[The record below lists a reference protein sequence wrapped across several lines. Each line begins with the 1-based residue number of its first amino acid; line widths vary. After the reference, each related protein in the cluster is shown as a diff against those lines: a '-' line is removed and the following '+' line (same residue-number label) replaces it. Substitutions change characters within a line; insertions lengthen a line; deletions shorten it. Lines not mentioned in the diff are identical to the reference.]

1 MAKRF
6 MKIRRVVIP
15 FLTLAIMLSQL
26 SGCAVVS
33 PEDIV
38 DNPDDVTLV
47 IEEPDLEDVKGDKST
62 VEINGEK
69 YDISDTI
76 SSGSQDDKVAEP
88 QIVEMPQDMLHD
100 LFKEQYEAAQMAEK
114 FTKEYGT
121 DSYDFYKKL
130 PAGDIGTQE
139 DANVYNQVK
148 AKVYG
153 FVSGSGGAGSD
164 SYSSLSDGFG
174 SDAKYYGKY
183 NLPTDGFAQ
192 YVSWRQ
198 QYEASLNKS
207 TSNTN
212 SSTSQSPSQQP
223 SNNNNNSSGSGNQS
237 QPSGGST
244 PSNNTGNNGNNGNG
258 GKYSGDGIS
267 EDLLNEWN
275 SGGKDK
281 QLPKPDY
288 EIIG

>member
-33 PEDIV
+33 PSDIV

-47 IEEPDLEDVKGDKST
+47 IEEPDLDDVKGDKNT

-76 SSGSQDDKVAEP
+76 SSDSQDEEVSEP

-100 LFKEQYEAAQMAEK
+100 LFKEQYETAKTREK
-114 FTKEYGT
+114 MDKDYGT
-121 DSYDFYKKL
+121 NTYDSYKEL
-130 PAGDIGTQE
+130 PAEDIGTQE
-139 DANVYNQVK
+139 DANVYNKVK
-148 AKVYG
+148 IKVYG
-153 FVSGSGGAGSD
+153 YENGGGGIGRD

-174 SDAKYYGKY
+174 SDVKYYGKY

-207 TSNTN
+207 NSNAN
-212 SSTSQSPSQQP
+212 SSTTKDPSQQP
-223 SNNNNNSSGSGNQS
+223 SNSNSNTSSGSGNQS

-244 PSNNTGNNGNNGNG
+244 PPNNTENGSSGIPAPPPGFDPDTWYEEMAG
-258 GKYSGDGIS
+258 GLD
-267 EDLLNEWN
+267 E
-275 SGGKDK
+275 

>member
-6 MKIRRVVIP
+6 MRIRRVVIP

-33 PEDIV
+33 PSDIV

-76 SSGSQDDKVAEP
+76 SSGSQDGKVSEP

-100 LFKEQYEAAQMAEK
+100 LFKEQYEAARMAEK

-130 PAGDIGTQE
+130 SAQDIGTQE

-153 FVSGSGGAGSD
+153 FVSGSGGVGSD

-174 SDAKYYGKY
+174 SDVKYYGKY

-198 QYEASLNKS
+198 QYEASLKS
-207 TSNTN
+207 ISNSN
-212 SSTSQSPSQQP
+212 SSTSQTPSQQP
-223 SNNNNNSSGSGNQS
+223 SNNNTSSGSGNQS

-244 PSNNTGNNGNNGNG
+244 PSNNTENGS
-258 GKYSGDGIS
+258 SGIPAPPPGFDPDTWYEAIG
-267 EDLLNEWN
+267 
-275 SGGKDK
+275 GGKDK
-281 QLPKPDY
+281 ELPKPDY

>member
-1 MAKRF
+1 
-6 MKIRRVVIP
+6 MKSKKILILIFTVLLV
-15 FLTLAIMLSQL
+15 FSLF
-26 SGCAVVS
+26 GCGKK
-33 PEDIV
+33 
-38 DNPDDVTLV
+38 
-47 IEEPDLEDVKGDKST
+47 EPVEDVEPQDTAEQLDENISD
-62 VEINGEK
+62 
-69 YDISDTI
+69 DISGTI
-76 SSGSQDDKVAEP
+76 SSDTHDEEVSKP

-100 LFKEQYEAAQMAEK
+100 LFKEQYEAARMAEK

-121 DSYDFYKKL
+121 DSYNFYKKL
-130 PAGDIGTQE
+130 SAQDIGTQE

-153 FVSGSGGAGSD
+153 FVSGSGGVGSD

-198 QYEASLNKS
+198 QYEASLKS
-207 TSNTN
+207 TSTSN
-212 SSTSQSPSQQP
+212 SSTAQEPSQQP
-223 SNNNNNSSGSGNQS
+223 SNNNSASSGSGTKPK
-237 QPSGGST
+237 PSGGST
-244 PSNNTGNNGNNGNG
+244 PSNNTGSNSSGVPAPPPGVDPDDWYETMNG
-258 GKYSGDGIS
+258 GA
-267 EDLLNEWN
+267 L
-275 SGGKDK
+275 KDE

>member
-1 MAKRF
+1 MARRF

-47 IEEPDLEDVKGDKST
+47 IEEPDLDAEADDKDTVDINGNEYDISGATSSST
-62 VEINGEK
+62 VEEV
-69 YDISDTI
+69 S
-76 SSGSQDDKVAEP
+76 EP
-88 QIVEMPQDMLHD
+88 QIVEMTQDMLHD
-100 LFKEQYEAAQMAEK
+100 LFKEQYEAARMAEK

-130 PAGDIGTQE
+130 SAQDIGTQE

-153 FVSGSGGAGSD
+153 FVSGSGGVGSD

-174 SDAKYYGKY
+174 SDVKYYGKY

-207 TSNTN
+207 TSNSN
-212 SSTSQSPSQQP
+212 SSTAQTPSQQP
-223 SNNNNNSSGSGNQS
+223 SNGNSTSGSGNKP

-244 PSNNTGNNGNNGNG
+244 PSNSTDQGSSGIPAPPPGVDPDDWYDTMNG
-258 GKYSGDGIS
+258 GAI
-267 EDLLNEWN
+267 
-275 SGGKDK
+275 KDK
-281 QLPKPDY
+281 ELPKPDY

>member
-1 MAKRF
+1 
-6 MKIRRVVIP
+6 MKSKKI
-15 FLTLAIMLSQL
+15 LTLIFAVLLVFSL
-26 SGCAVVS
+26 FGCGKK
-33 PEDIV
+33 
-38 DNPDDVTLV
+38 
-47 IEEPDLEDVKGDKST
+47 EPVEDVEPQDTTEQLDENISD
-62 VEINGEK
+62 
-69 YDISDTI
+69 DISGATSAD
-76 SSGSQDDKVAEP
+76 SQDDEASEP
-88 QIVEMPQDMLHD
+88 QIVEMPQDMLND
-100 LFKEQYEAAQMAEK
+100 LFKEQYDAARMAEK

-130 PAGDIGTQE
+130 SAQDIGTQE

-153 FVSGSGGAGSD
+153 FVSGSGGVGSD

-174 SDAKYYGKY
+174 SDVKYYGKY

-207 TSNTN
+207 TSTSN
-212 SSTSQSPSQQP
+212 SSTAQTPSQQP
-223 SNNNNNSSGSGNQS
+223 SNNNSTSSGSGNQS

-244 PSNNTGNNGNNGNG
+244 PSNNIENGSSGIPAPPPGVDPDDWYDTMNG
-258 GKYSGDGIS
+258 GAI
-267 EDLLNEWN
+267 
-275 SGGKDK
+275 KDK
-281 QLPKPDY
+281 ELPKPDY

>member
-1 MAKRF
+1 
-6 MKIRRVVIP
+6 MKSKKI
-15 FLTLAIMLSQL
+15 LTLIFAVLLVFSL
-26 SGCAVVS
+26 FGCGKK
-33 PEDIV
+33 
-38 DNPDDVTLV
+38 
-47 IEEPDLEDVKGDKST
+47 EPVEDVDPQDT
-62 VEINGEK
+62 VEQLDENISD
-69 YDISDTI
+69 DISGTI
-76 SSGSQDDKVAEP
+76 SSDTHDEEVSKP

-100 LFKEQYEAAQMAEK
+100 LFKEQYEAARMAEK

-130 PAGDIGTQE
+130 SAQDIGTQE

-153 FVSGSGGAGSD
+153 FVSGSGGVGSD

-174 SDAKYYGKY
+174 SDVKYYGKY

-198 QYEASLNKS
+198 QYEASLKS
-207 TSNTN
+207 TSNSN
-212 SSTSQSPSQQP
+212 SSTSQTPSQQP
-223 SNNNNNSSGSGNQS
+223 SNNNTSSGSGNQS

-244 PSNNTGNNGNNGNG
+244 PSNNTENGS
-258 GKYSGDGIS
+258 SGIPAPPPGFDPDTWYEAIG
-267 EDLLNEWN
+267 
-275 SGGKDK
+275 GGKDK
-281 QLPKPDY
+281 ELPKPDY

>member
-1 MAKRF
+1 MARRF

-47 IEEPDLEDVKGDKST
+47 IEEPDLDAEAGDKDT
-62 VEINGEK
+62 AEINGEK
-69 YDISDTI
+69 YDISGTV
-76 SSGSQDDKVAEP
+76 SGDSQDNEVSEHK
-88 QIVEMPQDMLHD
+88 IVEIPQDMLHA
-100 LFKEQYEAAQMAEK
+100 LFKEQYDAARMAEK

-130 PAGDIGTQE
+130 SAQDIGTQE

-153 FVSGSGGAGSD
+153 FVSGSGGVGSD

-198 QYEASLNKS
+198 QYEASLKS
-207 TSNTN
+207 TSTSN
-212 SSTSQSPSQQP
+212 SSTAQTPSQQP
-223 SNNNNNSSGSGNQS
+223 SNNNSTSSGSGNQS

-244 PSNNTGNNGNNGNG
+244 PSNNTGSNSSGVTTPPPGVDPDDWYDTMNG
-258 GKYSGDGIS
+258 GAI
-267 EDLLNEWN
+267 
-275 SGGKDK
+275 KDK
-281 QLPKPDY
+281 ELPKPDY

>member
-1 MAKRF
+1 

-33 PEDIV
+33 PSDIV

-47 IEEPDLEDVKGDKST
+47 IEEPDLEDVKGDKNT

-69 YDISDTI
+69 YDISGTV
-76 SSGSQDDKVAEP
+76 SGESQDDKDSEP
-88 QIVEMPQDMLHD
+88 QLVEMPQDMLHD
-100 LFKEQYEAAQMAEK
+100 LFKEQYEAARMAEK

-130 PAGDIGTQE
+130 SAQDIGTQE

-153 FVSGSGGAGSD
+153 FVSGSGGVGSD

-174 SDAKYYGKY
+174 SDVKYYGKY

-207 TSNTN
+207 TSTSN
-212 SSTSQSPSQQP
+212 STTAQEPSQQP
-223 SNNNNNSSGSGNQS
+223 SNNNTSGSGNQS

-244 PSNNTGNNGNNGNG
+244 PSNNTGNGSSGTQTPPPGVDPDDWYESVNGSADN
-258 GKYSGDGIS
+258 
-267 EDLLNEWN
+267 
-275 SGGKDK
+275 K
-281 QLPKPDY
+281 QLPKPGY

>member
-1 MAKRF
+1 
-6 MKIRRVVIP
+6 
-15 FLTLAIMLSQL
+15 MLSQL

-33 PEDIV
+33 PSDIV

-47 IEEPDLEDVKGDKST
+47 IEEPDLDAEAGDKDT
-62 VEINGEK
+62 AEINGEK
-69 YDISDTI
+69 YDISGTV
-76 SSGSQDDKVAEP
+76 SGDSQDNEASEHK
-88 QIVEMPQDMLHD
+88 IVEMPQDMLHA
-100 LFKEQYEAAQMAEK
+100 LFKEQYDAARMAEK

-130 PAGDIGTQE
+130 SAQDIGTQE

-153 FVSGSGGAGSD
+153 FVSGSGGVGSD

-198 QYEASLNKS
+198 QYEASLT
-207 TSNTN
+207 TSN
-212 SSTSQSPSQQP
+212 SSTAQEPSQKP
-223 SNNNNNSSGSGNQS
+223 SNNNNTSSGSGNQS

-244 PSNNTGNNGNNGNG
+244 PPNNTGNNGNNGNS

-267 EDLLNEWN
+267 DDLLNEWN

-281 QLPKPDY
+281 ELPKPDY

>member
-6 MKIRRVVIP
+6 MRIRRVVIP

-47 IEEPDLEDVKGDKST
+47 IEEPDLEDVKGDKDT

-69 YDISDTI
+69 YDISGTV
-76 SSGSQDDKVAEP
+76 SGESQDDKASEP

-100 LFKEQYEAAQMAEK
+100 LFKEQYEAARMAEK

-130 PAGDIGTQE
+130 SAQDIGTQE

-153 FVSGSGGAGSD
+153 FVSGSGGVGGD

-207 TSNTN
+207 TSTSN
-212 SSTSQSPSQQP
+212 SPTAQEPSQQP
-223 SNNNNNSSGSGNQS
+223 SNNNNTYGSGNQS

-244 PSNNTGNNGNNGNG
+244 PPNNTGNGSSGTQTPPPGVDPDDWYESVNG
-258 GKYSGDGIS
+258 SAD
-267 EDLLNEWN
+267 
-275 SGGKDK
+275 DK

>member
-1 MAKRF
+1 
-6 MKIRRVVIP
+6 MKSKKI
-15 FLTLAIMLSQL
+15 LTLIFAVLLVFSLFGCGKKEPVADAEPQDTTEQL
-26 SGCAVVS
+26 DENIS
-33 PEDIV
+33 D
-38 DNPDDVTLV
+38 
-47 IEEPDLEDVKGDKST
+47 
-62 VEINGEK
+62 
-69 YDISDTI
+69 DISGTV
-76 SSGSQDDKVAEP
+76 SGDSQDDEASEH

-100 LFKEQYEAAQMAEK
+100 LFKEQYDAARMAEK

-130 PAGDIGTQE
+130 SAQDIGTQE
-139 DANVYNQVK
+139 DVNVYNQVK

-153 FVSGSGGAGSD
+153 FVSGSGGVGSD

-198 QYEASLNKS
+198 QHEASLNKS

-223 SNNNNNSSGSGNQS
+223 SNGNSTSGSCNKP

-244 PSNNTGNNGNNGNG
+244 PSNSTDQGSSGIPAPPPGVDPDDWYDTMNG
-258 GKYSGDGIS
+258 GAI
-267 EDLLNEWN
+267 
-275 SGGKDK
+275 KDK
-281 QLPKPDY
+281 ELPKPDY

>member
-6 MKIRRVVIP
+6 MRIRRVVIP

-33 PEDIV
+33 PSDIV

-47 IEEPDLEDVKGDKST
+47 IEEPDLDAEAGDKDT
-62 VEINGEK
+62 AEINGEK
-69 YDISDTI
+69 YDISGTV
-76 SSGSQDDKVAEP
+76 SGDSQDNEASEHK
-88 QIVEMPQDMLHD
+88 IVEMPQDMLHA
-100 LFKEQYEAAQMAEK
+100 LFKEQYDAARMAEK

-130 PAGDIGTQE
+130 SAQDIGTQE

-153 FVSGSGGAGSD
+153 FVSGSGGVGSD

-198 QYEASLNKS
+198 QYEASLT
-207 TSNTN
+207 TSN
-212 SSTSQSPSQQP
+212 SSTAQEPSQKP
-223 SNNNNNSSGSGNQS
+223 SNNNNTSSGSGNQS

-244 PSNNTGNNGNNGNG
+244 PPNNTGNNGNNGNS

-267 EDLLNEWN
+267 DDLLNEWN

-281 QLPKPDY
+281 ELPKPDY

>member
-1 MAKRF
+1 
-6 MKIRRVVIP
+6 MKSKKI
-15 FLTLAIMLSQL
+15 LTLIFAVLLVFSL
-26 SGCAVVS
+26 FGCGKK
-33 PEDIV
+33 
-38 DNPDDVTLV
+38 
-47 IEEPDLEDVKGDKST
+47 EPVEDVDPQDT
-62 VEINGEK
+62 TEQLDENITD
-69 YDISDTI
+69 DISGTV
-76 SSGSQDDKVAEP
+76 SGDSQDDEDSEH

-100 LFKEQYEAAQMAEK
+100 LFKEQYDAARMAEK

-130 PAGDIGTQE
+130 SAQDIGTQE

-153 FVSGSGGAGSD
+153 FVSGSGGVGSN

-174 SDAKYYGKY
+174 SDVKYYGKY

-212 SSTSQSPSQQP
+212 SSPSQSPSQQP
-223 SNNNNNSSGSGNQS
+223 SNGNSTSGSGNQS

-244 PSNNTGNNGNNGNG
+244 PSNNTENGSSGIPAPPPGVDPDDWYDTMNG
-258 GKYSGDGIS
+258 GAI
-267 EDLLNEWN
+267 
-275 SGGKDK
+275 KDK
-281 QLPKPDY
+281 ELPKPDY

>member
-38 DNPDDVTLV
+38 ENPDDVTLV
-47 IEEPDLEDVKGDKST
+47 IEEPDLDAEAGDKDT

-69 YDISDTI
+69 YDISGAT
-76 SSGSQDDKVAEP
+76 SANSQDDEASEP
-88 QIVEMPQDMLHD
+88 QIVEMPQDMLHA
-100 LFKEQYEAAQMAEK
+100 LFKEQYDAARMAEK

-130 PAGDIGTQE
+130 SAQDIGTQE

-153 FVSGSGGAGSD
+153 FVSGSGGVGSD

-207 TSNTN
+207 TSTSN
-212 SSTSQSPSQQP
+212 SSTAQTPSQQP
-223 SNNNNNSSGSGNQS
+223 SNNNKTSSGSGNQS

-244 PSNNTGNNGNNGNG
+244 PSNSTDQGS
-258 GKYSGDGIS
+258 SGIPAPPPGFDPDTWY
-267 EDLLNEWN
+267 EEMA
-275 SGGKDK
+275 GGKDE

>member
-6 MKIRRVVIP
+6 MRIRRVVIP

-33 PEDIV
+33 PEDII

-47 IEEPDLEDVKGDKST
+47 IEEPDLEDVKCDKDT

-69 YDISDTI
+69 YDISGTV
-76 SSGSQDDKVAEP
+76 SGESQDDKASGP

-100 LFKEQYEAAQMAEK
+100 LFKEQYEAARMAEK

-130 PAGDIGTQE
+130 SAQDIGTQE

-153 FVSGSGGAGSD
+153 FVSGSGGVGGD

-174 SDAKYYGKY
+174 SDVKYYGKY

-207 TSNTN
+207 TSTSN
-212 SSTSQSPSQQP
+212 SPTAQEHSQQP
-223 SNNNNNSSGSGNQS
+223 SNNNNTSGSGNQS

-244 PSNNTGNNGNNGNG
+244 PPNNTGNGSSGTQTPPPGVDPDDWYESVNG
-258 GKYSGDGIS
+258 SAD
-267 EDLLNEWN
+267 
-275 SGGKDK
+275 DK

>member
-1 MAKRF
+1 MARRF
-6 MKIRRVVIP
+6 MRIRRVVIP

-33 PEDIV
+33 PEDII

-47 IEEPDLEDVKGDKST
+47 IEEPDLEDVKGDKDT

-69 YDISDTI
+69 YDISGTV
-76 SSGSQDDKVAEP
+76 SGESQDDKASGP

-100 LFKEQYEAAQMAEK
+100 LFKEQYEAARMAEK
-114 FTKEYGT
+114 FTKEYGA

-130 PAGDIGTQE
+130 SAQDIGTQE

-153 FVSGSGGAGSD
+153 FVSGSGGVGGD

-174 SDAKYYGKY
+174 SDVKYYGKY

-207 TSNTN
+207 TSTSN
-212 SSTSQSPSQQP
+212 SPTAQEPSQQP
-223 SNNNNNSSGSGNQS
+223 SNNNNTSGSGNQS

-244 PSNNTGNNGNNGNG
+244 PPNNTGNGSSGTQTPPPGVDPDDWYESVNG
-258 GKYSGDGIS
+258 SAD
-267 EDLLNEWN
+267 
-275 SGGKDK
+275 DK

>member
-6 MKIRRVVIP
+6 MRIRRVVIP

-33 PEDIV
+33 PEDII

-47 IEEPDLEDVKGDKST
+47 IEEPDLEDVKGDKDT

-69 YDISDTI
+69 YDISGTV
-76 SSGSQDDKVAEP
+76 SGESQDDKASGP

-100 LFKEQYEAAQMAEK
+100 LFKEQYEAARMAEK

-130 PAGDIGTQE
+130 SAQDIGTQE

-153 FVSGSGGAGSD
+153 FVSGSGGVGSD

-207 TSNTN
+207 TSTSN
-212 SSTSQSPSQQP
+212 STTAQEPSQQP
-223 SNNNNNSSGSGNQS
+223 SNNNNTSGSGNQY

-244 PSNNTGNNGNNGNG
+244 PPNNTGNGSSVTQTPPPGVDPDDWYESVNG
-258 GKYSGDGIS
+258 SAD
-267 EDLLNEWN
+267 
-275 SGGKDK
+275 DK